1 MANQPTR
8 CCWRLTSSA
17 VGRTWAPLATV
28 AAMRRT
34 RFLRLGMVG
43 GKLMEVID
51 VVEKG
56 WVLVGVE
63 VVRCK
68 EGSRGASF
76 EAL

>member
-1 MANQPTR
+1 
-8 CCWRLTSSA
+8 
-17 VGRTWAPLATV
+17 
-28 AAMRRT
+28 
-34 RFLRLGMVG
+34 LRLGMVG
-43 GKLMEVID
+43 GMLMEVID